1 MVSHTL
7 GLDVSPE
14 VPKLPTEK
22 KQHQTQMILAGHE
35 EWVTGV
41 AVIPGTCLLVTCS
54 QDKSLRLWDLNKG
67 QQVGEPLLGHGSP
80 VWAVAASPDGRWIG
94 HWRSPISDIVFAPDS
109 ETFASASYDH
119 TVRVWLRETGETVQ
133 VLELD
138 PPPPSTLLYSVS
150 YSPDGS
156 KLVAGYIMHM
166 QQLVVWNAA
175 SGEDIL
181 KIRSCCRAA
190 FTADGLRL
198 VSADGSGIR
207 ISDASTG
214 VLINQLDTHNSDT
227 PILPAIAPSDTKFAT
242 TLQEESI
249 QFFDLNTLKPIGGPL
264 EHPMGVSCMAIS
276 QDGQLIATGCRD
288 NLVRIWSVPE
298 TKSEK
303 KSRKHANKVPFLLTY
318 TAHTLTISD
327 LQDTRHAGPS
337 LLTQT
342 IPRRPFRAALSRGF
356 FDGVGST
363 YPPHHPNQTAYGGSQ
378 RLAPH
383 SRLKNLVNR
392 LPFRSQSQQAQPE
405 DAHLRRSNRA
415 NSFLR
420 QYLFHRSRTNN
431 EPLVVDVEVAAG
443 RKFTRLAAVDVPEY
457 RKVNDTR
464 RPPTAS
470 QNTTENDPFDSSD
483 NDSLPDVH
491 WCMAFLCYCSCWS
504 RGTLRM
510 PPRWRLERV
519 DQV

>member
-22 KQHQTQMILAGHE
+22 KQHQTQMVLAGHE

-67 QQVGEPLLGHGSP
+67 QQVGEPLLGHDSP
-80 VWAVAASPDGRWIG
+80 VWAVAASPDGRWIVSGAQDGRILVWDVGTRKRVPVSFQG

-175 SGEDIL
+175 SGEEIL

-198 VSADGSGIR
+198 VSTDGTGVR

-214 VLINQLDTHNSDT
+214 VLINQLDTHNSGT
-227 PILPAIAPSDTKFAT
+227 PILPAIAPNDTKFAT

-337 LLTQT
+337 LLTRT
-342 IPRRPFRAALSRGF
+342 IPRRPFRAALPHGF
-356 FDGVGST
+356 FDGVSPRFQSSSNALLSVSPGRIYVSA
-363 YPPHHPNQTAYGGSQ
+363 PPS
-378 RLAPH
+378 
-383 SRLKNLVNR
+383 
-392 LPFRSQSQQAQPE
+392 
-405 DAHLRRSNRA
+405 
-415 NSFLR
+415 
-420 QYLFHRSRTNN
+420 
-431 EPLVVDVEVAAG
+431 
-443 RKFTRLAAVDVPEY
+443 
-457 RKVNDTR
+457 
-464 RPPTAS
+464 
-470 QNTTENDPFDSSD
+470 
-483 NDSLPDVH
+483 
-491 WCMAFLCYCSCWS
+491 
-504 RGTLRM
+504 
-510 PPRWRLERV
+510 
-519 DQV
+519 